1 MEWDRLIKYVKKRG
15 WGNVA
20 SLPIEMKIG
29 VYGINMIWESEAAL
43 VTFLNLDLG

>member
-20 SLPIEMKIG
+20 SLPIEIKIG

-43 VTFLNLDLG
+43 VTFLNPDLG